1 MDIELE
7 KIELLK
13 LLNETEDPEVIKGIK
28 CIFQLEKMGLLDK
41 LSEDQVT
48 FVCQNVIFDENGN
61 FLNLE
66 DLIESID
73 Y

>member
-1 MDIELE
+1 MDIQLE

-13 LLNETEDPEVIKGIK
+13 LLNETEDLEIIKEIK
-28 CIFQLEKMGLLDK
+28 CIFQLEKLGLIDK
-41 LSEDQVT
+41 LSEEQVA
-48 FVCQNVIFDENGN
+48 FVCQNVILDENGI

-66 DLIESID
+66 DLIESFE

>member
-7 KIELLK
+7 KIELLR
-13 LLNETEDPEVIKGIK
+13 LLSETEDPEVIKEVK
-28 CIFQLEKMGLLDK
+28 CIFQLEKMGFIET
-41 LSEDQVT
+41 LSEKQVE
-48 FVCQNVIFDENGN
+48 FVCQNVILDENGN

-66 DLIESID
+66 ETIDSIE

>member
-66 DLIESID
+66 DLIESIE

>member
-1 MDIELE
+1 MDIQLE

-13 LLNETEDPEVIKGIK
+13 LLNETEDLEVIKKIK
-28 CIFQLEKMGLLDK
+28 CIFQLEKIGLIDK
-41 LSEDQVT
+41 LSEEQVA
-48 FVCQNVIFDENGN
+48 FVCQNVILDENGI

-66 DLIESID
+66 DLIESFE

>member
-28 CIFQLEKMGLLDK
+28 CIFQLEKMGLIDK
-41 LSEDQVT
+41 LSEEQVA
-48 FVCQNVIFDENGN
+48 FICQNVILDENGN

-66 DLIESID
+66 VIIDSIE

>member
-1 MDIELE
+1 MDVELE

-13 LLNETEDPEVIKGIK
+13 LLNETEDLEVIKGIK

-48 FVCQNVIFDENGN
+48 FVCQNVILDENGN

-66 DLIESID
+66 DLIESIE

>member
-13 LLNETEDPEVIKGIK
+13 LLNNTEDPEVIKGIK

-41 LSEDQVT
+41 LSEDEVT
-48 FVCQNVIFDENGN
+48 FVCQNVILDENGN
-61 FLNLE
+61 FFNLE
-66 DLIESID
+66 DIIDSIE

>member
-13 LLNETEDPEVIKGIK
+13 LLNETEDLEVIKGIK

-48 FVCQNVIFDENGN
+48 FVCQNVKLDENGN
-61 FLNLE
+61 FLNFDE
-66 DLIESID
+66 IINSFE

>member
-1 MDIELE
+1 MDIQLE

-13 LLNETEDPEVIKGIK
+13 LLNETEDPEVIKEIK
-28 CIFQLEKMGLLDK
+28 CIFQLEKIGLIDK
-41 LSEDQVT
+41 LSEEQVM
-48 FVCQNVIFDENGN
+48 FVCQNVILDENGI

-66 DLIESID
+66 DIIESFE

>member
-1 MDIELE
+1 MDVELE

-48 FVCQNVIFDENGN
+48 FVCQNVILDENGN

-66 DLIESID
+66 DLIESIE

>member
-13 LLNETEDPEVIKGIK
+13 LLNETEDLEVIKGIK

-48 FVCQNVIFDENGN
+48 FVCQNVILDENGN

-66 DLIESID
+66 EIIESIE
-73 Y
+73 

>member
-1 MDIELE
+1 MDIQLE

-13 LLNETEDPEVIKGIK
+13 LLNETEDPEVIKEIK
-28 CIFQLEKMGLLDK
+28 CIFQLEKIGLIDK
-41 LSEDQVT
+41 LTEEQVM
-48 FVCQNVIFDENGN
+48 FVCQNVILDENGF

-66 DLIESID
+66 DIIESFE

>member
-13 LLNETEDPEVIKGIK
+13 LLNETEDLEVIKGIK

-66 DLIESID
+66 DLIESIE

>member
-1 MDIELE
+1 
-7 KIELLK
+7 
-13 LLNETEDPEVIKGIK
+13 
-28 CIFQLEKMGLLDK
+28 MGLLDK

-48 FVCQNVIFDENGN
+48 FVCQNVILDENGN

-66 DLIESID
+66 DLIESIE

>member
-13 LLNETEDPEVIKGIK
+13 FLNETEDPEVIKGIK
-28 CIFQLEKMGLLDK
+28 CIFQLDKMGLIDK
-41 LSEDQVT
+41 LSEDQVS
-48 FVCQNVIFDENGN
+48 FICQNVILDENGS

-66 DLIESID
+66 YIID
-73 Y
+73 STEF

>member
-1 MDIELE
+1 MDVELE

-41 LSEDQVT
+41 LSGDQVT
-48 FVCQNVIFDENGN
+48 FVCQNVILDENGN
-61 FLNLE
+61 FLNIE
-66 DLIESID
+66 DLIESIE

>member
-13 LLNETEDPEVIKGIK
+13 LLNETEDLEVIKGIK

-41 LSEDQVT
+41 LSGDQVT
-48 FVCQNVIFDENGN
+48 FVCQNVILDENGN

-66 DLIESID
+66 DLIESIE

>member
-1 MDIELE
+1 MDIQLE

-13 LLNETEDPEVIKGIK
+13 LLNETEDLEVIKEIK
-28 CIFQLEKMGLLDK
+28 CIFQLEKLGLIDK
-41 LSEDQVT
+41 LSEEQVA
-48 FVCQNVIFDENGN
+48 FVCQNVILDENGI

-66 DLIESID
+66 DIIESFE

>member
-7 KIELLK
+7 KIELLR

-28 CIFQLEKMGLLDK
+28 CIFQLEKMGLIDK
-41 LSEDQVT
+41 LSDEQVT
-48 FVCQNVIFDENGN
+48 FVCQNVILDENGN
-61 FLNLE
+61 FFNLE
-66 DLIESID
+66 EIIDSIE

>member
-1 MDIELE
+1 MEIELE

-13 LLNETEDPEVIKGIK
+13 LLNETEDPEVIKEIK
-28 CIFQLEKMGLLDK
+28 CIFQLEKMGLIEK
-41 LSEDQVT
+41 LSEEQVV
-48 FVCQNVIFDENGN
+48 FICQNVILDKNGN

-66 DLIESID
+66 DIIDSIE

>member
-28 CIFQLEKMGLLDK
+28 CIFQLDKMGLIDK
-41 LSEDQVT
+41 LSEDQVS
-48 FVCQNVIFDENGN
+48 FICQNVILDENGS

-66 DLIESID
+66 YIIDSIEF
-73 Y
+73 

>member
-1 MDIELE
+1 MEIELE

-13 LLNETEDPEVIKGIK
+13 LLNETEDPEVIKEIK
-28 CIFQLEKMGLLDK
+28 CIFQLEKMGLIDK
-41 LSEDQVT
+41 LSEEQVV
-48 FVCQNVIFDENGN
+48 FICQNVILDKNGN

-66 DLIESID
+66 DIIDSIE

>member
-1 MDIELE
+1 MDVELE

-13 LLNETEDPEVIKGIK
+13 LINETEDPEVIKGIK

-41 LSEDQVT
+41 LSGDQVT
-48 FVCQNVIFDENGN
+48 FVCQNVILDENGN

-66 DLIESID
+66 DLIESIE

>member
-1 MDIELE
+1 MEIELE

-13 LLNETEDPEVIKGIK
+13 LLNETEDPEVIKEIK
-28 CIFQLEKMGLLDK
+28 CIFQLEKMGLIDK
-41 LSEDQVT
+41 LSEEQVV
-48 FVCQNVIFDENGN
+48 FICQNVILDENGN

-66 DLIESID
+66 DIIDSIE

>member
-48 FVCQNVIFDENGN
+48 FVCQNVILDENGN

-66 DLIESID
+66 DLIESIE

>member
-28 CIFQLEKMGLLDK
+28 CIFQLEKMGLIDILT
-41 LSEDQVT
+41 EEQVT
-48 FVCQNVIFDENGN
+48 FVCQNVKLDDKGDF
-61 FLNLE
+61 FNLE
-66 DLIESID
+66 EIIKNFNA
-73 Y
+73 

>member
-1 MDIELE
+1 MDVELE

-41 LSEDQVT
+41 LSGDQVT
-48 FVCQNVIFDENGN
+48 FVCQNVILDENGN

-66 DLIESID
+66 DLIESIE

>member
-1 MDIELE
+1 MDIQLE

-13 LLNETEDPEVIKGIK
+13 LLNETEDPEVIKEIK
-28 CIFQLEKMGLLDK
+28 CIFQLEKIGLIDK
-41 LSEDQVT
+41 LTEEQVL
-48 FVCQNVIFDENGN
+48 FVCQNVILDENGF

-66 DLIESID
+66 DIIESFE